1 MEEKV
6 LMEMGPI
13 LIADDDP
20 NFLSVLEDIV
30 RSWGYEVLSAK
41 HGMDAWQILLGEDA
55 PKIMILDWMMPGM
68 DGLEICQ
75 RIRAKGGDSYA
86 YIILITVQDELE
98 QLTQGFSA
106 GADDY
111 LTKPFVPAE
120 LKSRL
125 LAGKRILDLQAQLL
139 STHETLRLQAIRDPL
154 TALLNREG
162 ILQTLT
168 HELSRATREDGLVA
182 LIMLDV
188 DHFKRVND
196 LYGHLVGDTILID
209 VSQSIE
215 DAIRTYDAVGRYGG
229 DEFLIVLPGCDI
241 ESALFIAERIRKKL
255 AQRQDT
261 CSDEC
266 LSLTASMGV
275 AATSTG
281 FYLDA
286 YDLIWTADAALL
298 RAKQR
303 GRDRIEVCQSIP
315 GTELM

>member
-6 LMEMGPI
+6 LMEMGQI

-20 NFLSVLEDIV
+20 SFLSVLEDII
-30 RSWGYEVLSAK
+30 RSWGYEVLSARN
-41 HGMDAWQILLGEDA
+41 GMDAWQILLREDA
-55 PKIMILDWMMPGM
+55 PRIMILDWMMPGM

-75 RIRAKGGDSYA
+75 RVRAKGEDSYA
-86 YIILITVQDELE
+86 YIILITVQDELDK
-98 QLTQGFSA
+98 LVQGFSA

-111 LTKPFVPAE
+111 LTKPFIPIE

-125 LAGKRILDLQAQLL
+125 LAGKRILDLQSQLI
-139 STHETLRLQAIRDPL
+139 STHEMLRLQAIRDPL
-154 TALLNREG
+154 TALLNRDG
-162 ILQTLT
+162 ILQALSG
-168 HELSRATREDGLVA
+168 ELSRATREAGSVA
-182 LIMLDV
+182 VIMLDI
-188 DHFKRVND
+188 DHFKDLND
-196 LYGHLVGDTILID
+196 MHGHLVGDFVLIE
-209 VSQSIE
+209 VAQSIE
-215 DAIRTYDAVGRYGG
+215 DATRTYDAVGRYGG

-241 ESALFIAERIRKKL
+241 ESALFIAERIRGKL
-255 AQRQDT
+255 AHLQDS

-266 LSLTASMGV
+266 LSPTASMGV

-286 YDLIWTADAALL
+286 YDLIWAADAALL
-298 RAKQR
+298 QAKHR